1 MADQRSIGQMVSDVT
16 TDISSIVHNEIAL
29 AKLEI
34 KSDVTKGGKGAVFLV
49 VAAGAALYGLGFL
62 LSAAASGIHALGL
75 PSWLSILIV
84 AVVLFLVAAITARIG
99 IKTLKRV
106 QGKPVKTIENAQQ
119 TIAAVKGDAPTAP
132 AITPAATG
140 RPAGKK
146 SA

>member
-34 KSDVTKGGKGAVFLV
+34 KSDVTKGGKGAVFLI

-84 AVVLFLVAAITARIG
+84 AVVLFIVAAIMALLGRKSLQRI
-99 IKTLKRV
+99 
-106 QGKPVKTIENAQQ
+106 QGKPVKAIDNAQQ
-119 TIAAVKGDAPTAP
+119 TIAAVKGGAAGDPVAKA
-132 AITPAATG
+132 AAT
-140 RPAGKK
+140 RK